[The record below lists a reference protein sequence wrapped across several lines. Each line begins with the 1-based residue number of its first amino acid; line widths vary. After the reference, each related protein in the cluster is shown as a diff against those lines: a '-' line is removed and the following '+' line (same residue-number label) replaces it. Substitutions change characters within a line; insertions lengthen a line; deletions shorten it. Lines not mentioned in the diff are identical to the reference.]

1 MIDLGGDCRRHRPA
15 LLDFV
20 AGGEAGPTTPA
31 ALAHLDRCDRCRAE
45 LETTSLTVAALR
57 RLGTELADVEPPADA
72 WPRLRTTVSRW
83 RAPRFPLMSPVAGM
97 AMSLAIVVA
106 TVLGGPGLPGSTPES
121 AGFAPS
127 GPTETIGPVEEAWL
141 RERTDPSRR
150 LTSATTTA
158 PAAPVRA
165 DSWMGPDGIGAPT
178 VVTGP
183 RNASL

>member
-20 AGGEAGPTTPA
+20 AGGEAGPTTAA
-31 ALAHLDRCDRCRAE
+31 ALTHLDRCDRCLAE

-72 WPRLRTTVSRW
+72 WPRLRTTVNRW
-83 RAPRFPLMSPVAGM
+83 QAPRFPLMSPVAGM

-121 AGFAPS
+121 AGFAPF
-127 GPTETIGPVEEAWL
+127 GPAETIGPVEEAWL
-141 RERTDPSRR
+141 RERADPSRR
-150 LTSATTTA
+150 PASATTTA
-158 PAAPVRA
+158 PAPPARSEA
-165 DSWMGPDGIGAPT
+165 WMGPDGVGAPT
-178 VVTGP
+178 VELGP
-183 RNASL
+183 RNALL

>member
-1 MIDLGGDCRRHRPA
+1 MIDLGRDCRRHRPA

-20 AGGEAGPTTPA
+20 AGGEAGPATPA

-45 LETTSLTVAALR
+45 LETTVLAVAALR

-72 WPRLRTTVSRW
+72 WPRLQTTVSRW

-121 AGFAPS
+121 AGLAPS
-127 GPTETIGPVEEAWL
+127 GPTETIGLVEEAWL

-150 LTSATTTA
+150 PAVVTTTVPA
-158 PAAPVRA
+158 PLARA
-165 DSWMGPDGIGAPT
+165 EAWMGPDGIGAPT
-178 VVTGP
+178 VVLGP
-183 RNASL
+183 RNALL

>member
-1 MIDLGGDCRRHRPA
+1 MIDLDGGCRRHRPA

-20 AGGEAGPTTPA
+20 AGGETGPTTPA
-31 ALAHLDRCDRCRAE
+31 ALAHLDRCDRCLAE
-45 LETTSLTVAALR
+45 LESTSLTIAALR

-83 RAPRFPLMSPVAGM
+83 RVPRFPLMSPVAGM

-121 AGFAPS
+121 AGFAQP

-150 LTSATTTA
+150 PAP
-158 PAAPVRA
+158 PAANMPAPPVRS
-165 DSWMGPDGIGAPT
+165 DTWMGPDGMGAPS
-178 VVTGP
+178 VLVEP